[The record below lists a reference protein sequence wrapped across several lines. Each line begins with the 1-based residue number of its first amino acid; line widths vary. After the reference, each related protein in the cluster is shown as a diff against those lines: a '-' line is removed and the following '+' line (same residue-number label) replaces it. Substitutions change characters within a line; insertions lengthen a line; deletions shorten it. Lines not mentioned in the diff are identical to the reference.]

1 MSGIT
6 ILMSAVMCHEL
17 VSVQANLC
25 EAPVKPKS
33 FSLGGRSQNRRLQRG
48 LPA

>member
-6 ILMSAVMCHEL
+6 ILMSAVMCNEL
-17 VSVQANLC
+17 VLAKANLC

-33 FSLGGRSQNRRLQRG
+33 FNLGGRSQNHSLKMG
-48 LPA
+48 MPV